1 MAKLVA
7 KNNFITLLDRHGKA
21 LQPRGASQDV
31 YTSTDTGRLLSDLP
45 YADYTAKATLQ
56 GNVDRIRARA
66 RHLER
71 NNDIVRRALYLVEQN
86 VVGPNGVKF
95 VSLAK
100 KARSDDKK
108 AQELVTREWV
118 RFIKSADIR
127 LRYQS
132 FRQSLKLISRRRV
145 VDGEAFVELLPGFN
159 NKTRFSYRLID
170 PCHIPV
176 GLSDEKKR
184 ISMGIEY
191 DANWVPVAYYV
202 SDAKGAHTFS
212 TGMFGSGKY
221 RRVPA
226 ESMLHFFTPERP
238 NQGRGVSFL
247 ASPIQRLH
255 MLDQYEEATLV
266 GARIASSKMGF
277 FYDDIN
283 DENAQPYSGADTDGA
298 PALIDPETG
307 RSYDEENF
315 IDIEA
320 GQFEDIG
327 TKKFTAFDPGYPP
340 AGYDEYTSSILRSIS
355 AGLNIPY
362 YQLSHDL
369 RKVNYSTAREARL
382 DAVDSWR
389 DQQGQMRDAILD
401 PIFDAWLGV
410 QLLRDEFTG
419 YTELDKPR
427 LSAHRWQFRGWS
439 WIDPQKEA
447 NANLLQVQMGI
458 KSPSEI
464 VSEQGRDYEQV
475 VDQIAKDMELARS
488 KGVDVETVLY
498 GGKQPEPEENDE

>member
-100 KARSDDKK
+100 RARTDDKK

-170 PCHIPV
+170 PSHIPV

-226 ESMLHFFTPERP
+226 ESMLHSCHSLHHPSSVFTCW
-238 NQGRGVSFL
+238 
-247 ASPIQRLH
+247 
-255 MLDQYEEATLV
+255 
-266 GARIASSKMGF
+266 
-277 FYDDIN
+277 
-283 DENAQPYSGADTDGA
+283 
-298 PALIDPETG
+298 
-307 RSYDEENF
+307 
-315 IDIEA
+315 
-320 GQFEDIG
+320 
-327 TKKFTAFDPGYPP
+327 
-340 AGYDEYTSSILRSIS
+340 IS
-355 AGLNIPY
+355 T
-362 YQLSHDL
+362 
-369 RKVNYSTAREARL
+369 RKL
-382 DAVDSWR
+382 
-389 DQQGQMRDAILD
+389 
-401 PIFDAWLGV
+401 P
-410 QLLRDEFTG
+410 
-419 YTELDKPR
+419 
-427 LSAHRWQFRGWS
+427 
-439 WIDPQKEA
+439 
-447 NANLLQVQMGI
+447 
-458 KSPSEI
+458 
-464 VSEQGRDYEQV
+464 
-475 VDQIAKDMELARS
+475 
-488 KGVDVETVLY
+488 
-498 GGKQPEPEENDE
+498 